1 MAVISNS
8 KEIYA
13 PSGSTPWTLQT
24 QFEVT
29 SQNTANN
36 TSTISLSGYLQSSQG
51 SFGGGTDNALVLVWH
66 DNNTNVDNQVAV
78 LYVSSASSGQRF
90 NVSATYTATHKSD
103 GTLSGYSRTVWL
115 KRNNNNYTPDGDYI
129 NTSNT
134 ALPSIPRASV
144 PTVNPARVTLGDSFT
159 VNTNRSSTS
168 FTHTIRVIAGNTVL
182 KEVTNVGADTTINSS
197 EFATT
202 LLNSDATATSYPL
215 EVRCVTTGVSSD
227 YRACAV
233 TMLTSQERH
242 APILSN
248 FTVTE
253 TSGNS
258 DIPSN
263 TTVTNLSRKHISINI
278 NPNYSEIRSVVL
290 INGTQNVNLVENSNT
305 ATLYEADIVPTDG
318 TYSVKVISSRGYTAT
333 DTVAQTKIEY
343 TPPYLEEVT
352 FTRATDTGS
361 TGSLRIKGGYWS
373 GTIGS
378 TTNSLSAQYYSIS
391 GGSNVNLGT
400 SSNPFDETYSIQNVL
415 YDRDYRIEVYIM
427 DAFGQTAVVVD
438 FLRSAKP
445 LFWMGR
451 ETARCA
457 KHWIF
462 DGDGLNGEIEI
473 YPSANGG
480 IRWGNT
486 IITKAIFDTLPSG
499 GGGGGGI
506 TVETDPTV
514 PAWAKQS
521 TKPTYTASEVGALPA
536 STVIPTKTSDLTND
550 SGYISSYTET
560 DPTVPSWAK
569 AANKPTYTASE
580 VGALPSN
587 TFIPELTSDLTNDSN
602 FVSDANYQHT
612 SISGDNNNPY
622 RIVMTHG
629 NATFYTLEEQYIDNE
644 LNYKLDAPTATGTA
658 GQFLQKT
665 ASGTQWATISIP
677 AGADELEWTGSS
689 MLGQATKPG
698 TIEDAIMAVFNY
710 INSLDATNTEY

>member
-1 MAVISNS
+1 MTVISNS
-8 KEIYA
+8 KEIWA
-13 PSGSTPWTLQT
+13 PSGSTAWTLQT

-51 SFGGGTDNALVLVWH
+51 SFGGSTNNALVLVWH
-66 DNNTNVDNQVAV
+66 DNNANVDKQVAV
-78 LYVSSASSGQRF
+78 LYVSSASAGQRF
-90 NVSATYTATHKSD
+90 DVSATYTATHNAD

-134 ALPSIPRASV
+134 ALPSIPRESV
-144 PTVNPARVTLGDSFT
+144 PTVNQARVTLGDSFT
-159 VNTNRSSTS
+159 VNTNRSSNT

-182 KEVTNVGADTTINSS
+182 KEVTNVGDSTTINSS
-197 EFATT
+197 EFAAT
-202 LLNSDATATSYPL
+202 LLNSDSTAISYPL
-215 EVRCVTTGVSSD
+215 EIRCVTTGISST
-227 YRACAV
+227 YTTCAV

-278 NPNYSEIRSVVL
+278 NPNYSEIRSAVL
-290 INGTQNVNLVENSNT
+290 TNGTQNVNLVENSNT

-318 TYSVKVISSRGYTAT
+318 IYSVKVINSRGYAT
-333 DTVAQTKIEY
+333 TSVIEQTTIEY

-352 FTRATDTGS
+352 FTRTTDTGS
-361 TGSLRIKGGYWS
+361 TGTLRVKGGYWS

-391 GGSNVNLGT
+391 GGANVNLGT
-400 SSNPFDETYSIQNVL
+400 SSNPFDETYSISNVP
-415 YDRDYRIEVYIM
+415 YDQDFRIEVYIM

-451 ETARCA
+451 DTARCA

-486 IITKAIFDTLPSG
+486 IITKAIFDTLPSGG

-569 AANKPTYTASE
+569 AATKPTYTASE

-629 NATFYTLEEQYIDNE
+629 NTTFYTLEEQYIDNE
-644 LNYKLDAPTATGTA
+644 LSGKLDAPSGGST

-665 ASGTQWATISIP
+665 ASGTQWASVP
-677 AGADELEWTGSS
+677 EGADEIMWTGGN
-689 MLGQATKPG
+689 LGQQTPPSDVEG
-698 TIEDAIMAVFNY
+698 AITAVFNY